1 MRLLFSGDV
10 GRKNLPIIKD
20 PDPAPAADYLI
31 MESTYGD
38 RLHPPIGDVK
48 AKLAALVKDGWREA
62 GTSLCRRLRW
72 SGRSNWCC
80 CCMR

>member
-1 MRLLFSGDV
+1 VEKGQKVRLLFSGDV

-38 RLHPPIGDVK
+38 RLHQPIIEVK
-48 AKLAALVKDGWREA
+48 PRWR
-62 GTSLCRRLRW
+62 RW
-72 SGRSNWCC
+72 
-80 CCMR
+80 